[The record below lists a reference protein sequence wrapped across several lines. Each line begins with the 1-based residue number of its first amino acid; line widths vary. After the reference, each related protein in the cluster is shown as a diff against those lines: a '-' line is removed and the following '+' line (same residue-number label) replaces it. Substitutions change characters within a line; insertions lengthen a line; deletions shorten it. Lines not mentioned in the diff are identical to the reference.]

1 MSKEEEKDKKPIEQ
15 KPVEQKPDPANAPAP
30 TIDTEQF
37 SGFED
42 KKEEVKQETKPVEK
56 EEYQPWGDILDY
68 KKLREEEEAAY
79 QKKMER
85 EKGIRNYTMLGEALR
100 NIGEGIG
107 VTRGAHQDKREI
119 NFSDK
124 YIKAVNDLDA
134 DRARKLEA
142 LRREAIA
149 GKRFDDQM
157 KYQQARDAE
166 GVKRSEYLFKY
177 QKEKDDAAIAE
188 KAKDREYTAAENEK
202 NRKAQKEIAG
212 INADNR
218 LAVASTAKPKA
229 GSTGAVNTIDFA
241 DGKGGIYKDVPISD
255 VALMASNYL
264 ANLRKRASNIQ
275 GGTDYINAKKEL
287 ETLQKSPEWKALESL
302 ASGKIEGEDKEL
314 SGVMGLVW
322 DEMVYNSNKAAREG
336 KTTTAQ
342 TQPAWKP
349 EDVKWNPAW
358 AEAATTRM
366 KPAAAEPAAEQ
377 ASPQD
382 IAVITDKLQQ
392 AINKGDMD
400 YVAKNIETWASLPGG
415 LWEQIAAKDLSD
427 EDKVRL
433 FESIK
438 RGIISGEIKSL
449 N

>member
-1 MSKEEEKDKKPIEQ
+1 M
-15 KPVEQKPDPANAPAP
+15 
-30 TIDTEQF
+30 
-37 SGFED
+37 
-42 KKEEVKQETKPVEK
+42 
-56 EEYQPWGDILDY
+56 
-68 KKLREEEEAAY
+68 
-79 QKKMER
+79 
-85 EKGIRNYTMLGEALR
+85 
-100 NIGEGIG
+100 
-107 VTRGAHQDKREI
+107 
-119 NFSDK
+119 
-124 YIKAVNDLDA
+124 
-134 DRARKLEA
+134 
-142 LRREAIA
+142 
-149 GKRFDDQM
+149 
-157 KYQQARDAE
+157 
-166 GVKRSEYLFKY
+166 
-177 QKEKDDAAIAE
+177 
-188 KAKDREYTAAENEK
+188 

-212 INADNR
+212 VNAASR
-218 LAVASTAKPKA
+218 LAVASTAKPKP
-229 GSTGAVNTIDFA
+229 GSVNTIDFA

-255 VALMASNYL
+255 VALMASHYL

-322 DEMVYNSNKAAREG
+322 DETVYNSNKAAREG

-366 KPAAAEPAAEQ
+366 KPAAAEQ

-382 IAVITDKLQQ
+382 IALITDKLQQ

-427 EDKVRL
+427 EEKVRL
-433 FESIK
+433 FENIK
-438 RGIISGEIKSL
+438 RGIISGKIKKL
-449 N
+449 D